1 MTRDRGVTHLL
12 PNVGGSELLIPPTFD
27 SDQRVA
33 VLQVEKF
40 RKSHVIVAG
49 AVLVLLPA
57 IAYLIGITPAPQDDT
72 RTATVETEATLTSD
86 ADIPPVPQEIAEP
99 KAPEPRIE
107 LVEIESGDNLM
118 DVLVRAG
125 AERFDAH
132 VAIQSLQGVYDPRRD
147 LRVGDELQVTLGPVG
162 EAGSGSGYG
171 DFDSLDYV
179 LSGLK
184 LPISYD
190 REVLVDRNEDGGFV
204 AREVIVPLETETIR
218 VAGNIDSS
226 LFVNATEAGVPVS
239 VLIEMVR
246 IFSFDVDFQRDIWRD
261 DKFEVLFDV
270 QRNTHGEP
278 VGNGAIHYA
287 KLSLRGTDLPLY
299 RYENSQGDVDYFNEK
314 GEGVR
319 KALMKT
325 PIDGARLSSRFG
337 NRKHPI
343 LGYTRLHAGVDF
355 AAPRGTPIYAAG
367 DGTIE
372 RAGPFSSFGNYVK
385 IRHNGTYST
394 AYAHLNGFARG
405 VRKGT
410 RVRQGQVIGYVG
422 TTGRSTGPHLHYE
435 IHRDGKAINPL
446 GLKLPSGE
454 KLKGDR
460 LAAFLAHRDII
471 DTKFDGLAKPD
482 LVAKNANGRDSDA
495 APLTE

>member
-1 MTRDRGVTHLL
+1 MTRGRGVTHLL
-12 PNVGGSELLIPPTFD
+12 TDVGGSEFSIPPTFD
-27 SDQRVA
+27 SEQRVI
-33 VLQVEKF
+33 VLQVEKL

-57 IAYLIGITPAPQDDT
+57 IAYLIGNTPAPQDET
-72 RTATVETEATLTSD
+72 GTTTVEPKAALISD
-86 ADIPPVPQEIAEP
+86 ADIPPAPPGIEEP

-107 LVEIESGDNLM
+107 LIEIESGDNLM

-132 VAIQSLQGVYDPRRD
+132 EAIQSLRGVYDPRRD
-147 LRVGDELQVTLGPVG
+147 LRVGDELRVTLGPVT
-162 EAGSGSGYG
+162 EAGSGSGDG
-171 DFDSLDYV
+171 DFESLDYV

-204 AREVIVPLETETIR
+204 AREVLVPLETETIR
-218 VAGNIDSS
+218 VAGEIDSS
-226 LFVNATEAGVPVS
+226 LFLNATEAGVPVS

-246 IFSFDVDFQRDIWRD
+246 IFSFDVDFQRDIWRG

-270 QRNTHGEP
+270 QRNTDREL
-278 VGNGAIHYA
+278 VGNGVIHYA
-287 KLSLRGTDLPLY
+287 KLSLRSTDLPLY
-299 RYENSQGDVDYFNEK
+299 RFENSLGDVDYFNEK

-385 IRHNGTYST
+385 IRHNGTFST
-394 AYAHLNGFARG
+394 AYAHLNRFARG

-435 IHRDGKAINPL
+435 IHRDGKPINPL

-460 LAAFLAHRDII
+460 LVAFVAHRDTI
-471 DTKFDGLAKPD
+471 DSKFARLAKPK
-482 LVAKNANGRDSDA
+482 LVAENADDSVSEA
-495 APLTE
+495 EPLTK

>member
-1 MTRDRGVTHLL
+1 M
-12 PNVGGSELLIPPTFD
+12 
-27 SDQRVA
+27 
-33 VLQVEKF
+33 QVEKF
-40 RKSHVIVAG
+40 KTSHLIVAG
-49 AVLVLLPA
+49 AVVLLLPA
-57 IAYLIGITPAPQDDT
+57 LAYLIGTPSVPQNGSVST
-72 RTATVETEATLTSD
+72 TAEPASSD
-86 ADIPPVPQEIAEP
+86 ANSAAVSVEHEAQ
-99 KAPEPRIE
+99 KAPEPRVE
-107 LVEIESGDNLM
+107 HVEIESGDNLM
-118 DVLVRAG
+118 EVLMRAG

-147 LRVGDELQVTLGPVG
+147 LRVGDELQVTLGPATESG
-162 EAGSGSGYG
+162 TGSGDGTFDEL
-171 DFDSLDYV
+171 DFV

-184 LPISYD
+184 LPVSYD

-204 AREVIVPLETETIR
+204 AREVILPLDTETIR
-218 VAGNIDSS
+218 VAGTIDSS
-226 LFVNATEAGVPVS
+226 LFVNATQAGVPIS

-246 IFSFDVDFQRDIWRD
+246 IFSFDVDFQRDIWSD

-270 QRNTHGEP
+270 QRNRDGKI
-278 VGNGAIHYA
+278 VGDGDIHYA

-337 NRKHPI
+337 SRKHPI

-385 IRHNGTYST
+385 IRHNGTYAT

-405 VRKGT
+405 IRQGK
-410 RVRQGQVIGYVG
+410 RVRQGDVIGYVG

-446 GLKLPSGE
+446 TLKLPSGE
-454 KLKGDR
+454 KLKDER
-460 LAAFLAHRDII
+460 LTAFLAHRKAV
-471 DTKFDGLAKPD
+471 DTKFAKLAAPS
-482 LVAKNANGRDSDA
+482 LVAKNAKSGEA
-495 APLTE
+495 ASENLTD

>member
-1 MTRDRGVTHLL
+1 MGFHRL
-12 PNVGGSELLIPPTFD
+12 FD
-27 SDQRVA
+27 SGQRVFS
-33 VLQVEKF
+33 LQVENFK
-40 RKSHVIVAG
+40 KSHVVIAG
-49 AVLVLLPA
+49 AVVVLLPA
-57 IAYLIGITPAPQDDT
+57 LAYFIGTTSHPQDDT
-72 RTATVETEATLTSD
+72 VIAAINPEPTRAPALVVPPAPVVVEA
-86 ADIPPVPQEIAEP
+86 P

-107 LVEIESGDNLM
+107 IVEIESGDNLM
-118 DVLVRAG
+118 EVLVSTG

-147 LRVGDELQVTLGPVG
+147 LRVGDELQVTLGPVTDSG
-162 EAGSGSGYG
+162 TGSGSGS
-171 DFDSLDYV
+171 FESLNYV

-184 LPISYD
+184 LPVSYD

-204 AREVIVPLETETIR
+204 AREIILPLETETIR
-218 VAGNIDSS
+218 VADTIDTS
-226 LFVNATEAGVPVS
+226 LFVNASRAGVPTS
-239 VLIEMVR
+239 VLIELVR

-270 QRNTHGEP
+270 ERNTDGEI
-278 VGNGAIHYA
+278 VGDGDIHYA
-287 KLSLRGTDLPLY
+287 KLTLRGTELPLY
-299 RYENSQGDVDYFNEK
+299 RFENSHGDVDYFNAK

-337 NRKHPI
+337 KRKHPI
-343 LGYTRLHAGVDF
+343 LGYTRQHSGVDF

-367 DGTIE
+367 DGSVV
-372 RAGPFSSFGNYVK
+372 RAGPFSTFGNYIK

-405 VRKGT
+405 IRQGK
-410 RVRQGQVIGYVG
+410 RVRQGQIIGYVG

-460 LAAFLAHRDII
+460 LTTFLAHRDTVDARFAALGEPEI
-471 DTKFDGLAKPD
+471 
-482 LVAKNANGRDSDA
+482 VAENQESGA
-495 APLTE
+495 AEAQALTE

>member
-1 MTRDRGVTHLL
+1 MS
-12 PNVGGSELLIPPTFD
+12 VGRSVVPPTFD
-27 SDQRVA
+27 SRQRIP

-40 RKSHVIVAG
+40 NTSHVIVAG
-49 AVLVLLPA
+49 AVIVLLPVL
-57 IAYLIGITPAPQDDT
+57 AYLIGTADAPDT
-72 RTATVETEATLTSD
+72 DTTATVIESEATTTPD
-86 ADIPPVPQEIAEP
+86 TIAAPVVLAIEEP
-99 KAPEPRIE
+99 AAPEPRVE
-107 LVEIESGDNLM
+107 RVEIESGDNLM
-118 DVLVRAG
+118 DVLVRVG

-147 LRVGDELQVTLGPVG
+147 LRVGDELQVTLGPVSEPG
-162 EAGSGSGYG
+162 AGSGDGAFG
-171 DFDSLDYV
+171 DLDYV

-184 LPISYD
+184 LPVSYD

-204 AREVIVPLETETIR
+204 AREVLVPLDSETIR
-218 VAGNIDSS
+218 VAGSIDSS
-226 LFVNATEAGVPVS
+226 LFVNATQAGVPVS
-239 VLIEMVR
+239 VLIEMIR

-261 DKFEVLFDV
+261 DKFEVLFDI
-270 QRNTHGEP
+270 QRNKDGKI
-278 VGNGAIHYA
+278 VGNGDIHYA

-299 RYENSQGDVDYFNEK
+299 RFENSQGDIDYFNEK

-367 DGTIE
+367 DGSVV
-372 RAGPFSSFGNYVK
+372 RAGPFSSFGNYIK

-405 VRKGT
+405 IRQGK

-435 IHRDGKAINPL
+435 IHRDGKPINPL

-454 KLKGDR
+454 KLKDAR
-460 LAAFLAHRDII
+460 LAAFLTHRDAV
-471 DTKFDGLAKPD
+471 DAKFAAMAPPSV
-482 LVAKNANGRDSDA
+482 VAKTANPDNTDSRT
-495 APLTE
+495 LTE

>member
-1 MTRDRGVTHLL
+1 
-12 PNVGGSELLIPPTFD
+12 
-27 SDQRVA
+27 
-33 VLQVEKF
+33 LQVEKLK
-40 RKSHVIVAG
+40 KSHVVVAG

-57 IAYLIGITPAPQDDT
+57 LAYFIGTTSVPQNDTMVAAVERTSVDAPETIAPPAPVV
-72 RTATVETEATLTSD
+72 VEA
-86 ADIPPVPQEIAEP
+86 P
-99 KAPEPRIE
+99 KAPEPRVEI
-107 LVEIESGDNLM
+107 VEIESGDNLM
-118 DVLVRAG
+118 EVLVRVG

-147 LRVGDELQVTLGPVG
+147 LRVGDELRVTLGPVTETG
-162 EAGSGSGYG
+162 TGSGNGS
-171 DFDSLDYV
+171 FEALDYV

-184 LPISYD
+184 LPVSYD

-204 AREVIVPLETETIR
+204 AREVILPLETETIR
-218 VAGNIDSS
+218 VADTIDTS
-226 LFVNATEAGVPVS
+226 LFVNASRAGVPTS
-239 VLIEMVR
+239 VLIELVR

-270 QRNTHGEP
+270 QRNADGEI
-278 VGNGAIHYA
+278 VGDGAVHYA
-287 KLSLRGTDLPLY
+287 KLTLRGTELPLY
-299 RYENSQGDVDYFNEK
+299 RFENSHGDIDYFNEK

-337 NRKHPI
+337 KRKHPI
-343 LGYTRLHAGVDF
+343 LGYTRQHSGVDF

-367 DGTIE
+367 DGSVV
-372 RAGPFSSFGNYVK
+372 RAGPFSSFGNYIK

-394 AYAHLNGFARG
+394 AYAHLNAFARG
-405 VRKGT
+405 IRQGK
-410 RVRQGQVIGYVG
+410 RVRQGQIIGYVG

-460 LAAFLAHRDII
+460 LTAFLAHRD
-471 DTKFDGLAKPD
+471 TVNSRFAAL
-482 LVAKNANGRDSDA
+482 A
-495 APLTE
+495 APAFVAENQQPAAAEAQALTE

>member
-1 MTRDRGVTHLL
+1 M
-12 PNVGGSELLIPPTFD
+12 
-27 SDQRVA
+27 
-33 VLQVEKF
+33 QVEKLN
-40 RKSHVIVAG
+40 KSHAIVAG
-49 AVLVLLPA
+49 AVIVLLPA
-57 IAYLIGITPAPQDDT
+57 IAYFIGATSDPRDNAVVAFVETESAPTLAATEPPAPQ
-72 RTATVETEATLTSD
+72 VIEA
-86 ADIPPVPQEIAEP
+86 P
-99 KAPEPRIE
+99 KAPEPRVE

-118 DVLVRAG
+118 DVLVSAG

-132 VAIQSLQGVYDPRRD
+132 VAIQSLQGVYDTRRD
-147 LRVGDELQVTLGPVG
+147 LRVGDELQVTLGPITDS
-162 EAGSGSGYG
+162 GSGSGNG
-171 DFDSLDYV
+171 SFESLNYV

-184 LPISYD
+184 LPVSYD

-204 AREVIVPLETETIR
+204 AREVILPLESETVR
-218 VAGNIDSS
+218 VAGTIDTS
-226 LFVNATEAGVPVS
+226 LFVNASRAGVPTS
-239 VLIEMVR
+239 VLIELVR

-270 QRNTHGEP
+270 QRNADGEI
-278 VGNGAIHYA
+278 VGDGEVHYA
-287 KLSLRGTDLPLY
+287 KLSLRGTELPLY
-299 RYENSQGDVDYFNEK
+299 RFKNSSGDIDYFNEK

-337 NRKHPI
+337 KRKHPI
-343 LGYTRLHAGVDF
+343 LGYTRQHSGVDF

-367 DGTIE
+367 DGSVV
-372 RAGPFSSFGNYVK
+372 RAGPFSSFGNYIK

-394 AYAHLNGFARG
+394 AYAHLNAFARG
-405 VRKGT
+405 VRQGK

-454 KLKGDR
+454 KLKGQK
-460 LAAFLAHRDII
+460 LATFLAHRDTV
-471 DTKFDGLAKPD
+471 DSQFAALAKPEI
-482 LVAKNANGRDSDA
+482 VAENQKPA
-495 APLTE
+495 AAVTPTLTE